1 MWSITR
7 APTPRGVGAGYVVEH
22 CLLAGTS
29 DGGFDARAMGME
41 KKYRGVVRVRLLPQ
55 GDSPALGERNLCE
68 HEHQVTC
75 GTGEETL

>member
-1 MWSITR
+1 
-7 APTPRGVGAGYVVEH
+7 
-22 CLLAGTS
+22 
-29 DGGFDARAMGME
+29 ME
-41 KKYRGVVRVRLLPQ
+41 KYRGVVRVRLLPQ

>member
-1 MWSITR
+1 E
-7 APTPRGVGAGYVVEH
+7 PGYVVEH

-41 KKYRGVVRVRLLPQ
+41 KYRGVVRVRLLPQ

>member
-1 MWSITR
+1 MVDLMPEPWVWKNTAVLSVSGSCHR
-7 APTPRGVGAGYVVEH
+7 
-22 CLLAGTS
+22 
-29 DGGFDARAMGME
+29 
-41 KKYRGVVRVRLLPQ
+41 